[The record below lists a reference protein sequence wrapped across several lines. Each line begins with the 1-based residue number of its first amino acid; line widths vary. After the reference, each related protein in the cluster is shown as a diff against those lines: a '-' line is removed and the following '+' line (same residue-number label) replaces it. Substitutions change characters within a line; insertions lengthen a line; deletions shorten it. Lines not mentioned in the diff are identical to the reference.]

1 MPIIHLVDGEKGGVG
16 KSLFALCLIHYF
28 DVKGIERHLVDADPR
43 IPDVASV
50 HEGITDIHFQTIDR
64 VSLIHSQQ
72 VQKLDC
78 LFELALEKP
87 VIVNLPGNV
96 HDAAKNWILG
106 SDLLLEESIT
116 ETKVSFCKW
125 FLSDGSD
132 TSIDLFT
139 KSLED
144 YEGKLPHILVV
155 NQGLNPYWSKAEEND
170 RLKELAQK
178 YPYQAIDFF
187 GLALA
192 ERNYLKQ
199 NNLSF
204 SKAFEDKKLSI
215 LGRQRLVKF
224 LRNTISEID
233 LVFSKNDL
241 SFAIETK
248 ETASSQKEVET
259 SVSDSAKRST
269 KGKQAKN
276 ATTEIVEDKTVV
288 TVESA

>member
-1 MPIIHLVDGEKGGVG
+1 MAIIHLVDGEKGGVG

-28 DVKGIERHLVDADPR
+28 DVKGIEHHLVDADPR

-50 HEGITDIHFQTIDR
+50 HEGRTDIHFQTIDR

-72 VQKLDC
+72 VQKLDH

-106 SDLLLEESIT
+106 SDLLSKESIA
-116 ETKVSFCKW
+116 ETKVSLCKW

-132 TSIDLFT
+132 TGIDLFA

-144 YEGKLPHILVV
+144 YEGKLAHILVV
-155 NQGLNPYWSKAEEND
+155 NQGLNPYWSKADFSD

-178 YPYQAIDFF
+178 HPYQAIDFF

-192 ERNYLKQ
+192 ERNYIKQ

-204 SKAFEDKKLSI
+204 SKALEDKKLSI
-215 LGRQRLVKF
+215 LSRQRLVKF

-233 LVFSKNDL
+233 LVFSTNN
-241 SFAIETK
+241 SSSAIKTSE
-248 ETASSQKEVET
+248 AET

-276 ATTEIVEDKTVV
+276 STTAIVEDKTVA